1 MTLCCQI
8 MDSKIDLK
16 LPLLKLAL
24 WPVALLNCIVAS
36 EAPIIPK
43 ELVYPQEECKISP
56 ALEAQNAQV
65 APLSPSPLALAK
77 NNHPLVEII
86 ENVYNNSP
94 KLLSARL
101 QLAIEKSRSQQLRS
115 QLFPSLDLVGNQ
127 DSAQERYER
136 IEDSSHPTKF
146 GAVLSQPL
154 FNRPLQLAHRIAAY
168 DETLAVIQS
177 KIQNEEIV
185 LELCRR
191 YLDLYR
197 FARLAEFSRN
207 NTGLANEHLRSTK
220 IRQEKGELT
229 ITDTHQALVRYKTAQ
244 AINEQ
249 SKTQLDIAKIRFSEL
264 SQAPAPEK
272 PLLFMLALSE
282 EEMLS
287 FMQPETLRMQPELS
301 MISTRIHKEELQ
313 NSMANSRY
321 LPRLDLRLEQFR
333 TWNNNSSSIGS
344 PYDETRLSVNFN
356 WNLFSSGL
364 THAQQ
369 EESQLVQQQ
378 LRLNYSQQELES
390 QRMVQEAI
398 MNIQVS
404 TKLGEAYKEA
414 VDAAIKAL
422 KGIQQEFL
430 VGTRTAL
437 DAFDAQNELFVS
449 QTRWLNAKVD
459 RLSSS
464 LLLLKTIGKMELEHF
479 CIRLGIDKSLDG

>member
-1 MTLCCQI
+1 M
-8 MDSKIDLK
+8 
-16 LPLLKLAL
+16 
-24 WPVALLNCIVAS
+24 VADHG
-36 EAPIIPK
+36 PILPK
-43 ELVYPQEECKISP
+43 ELVYLSEETH
-56 ALEAQNAQV
+56 EASSANLLTPPPV
-65 APLSPSPLALAK
+65 AVAK
-77 NNHPLVEII
+77 ASHPLVEIV
-86 ENVYNNSP
+86 ENVTKNSP
-94 KLLSARL
+94 KLQSARL

-115 QLFPSLDLVGNQ
+115 QLLPSLDLVGNHEL
-127 DSAQERYER
+127 AEERYER

-154 FNRPLQLAHRIAAY
+154 FNRPLQLAHRAAAF
-168 DETLAVIQS
+168 DETLALIQA
-177 KIQNEEIV
+177 KIQTEDIIH
-185 LELCRR
+185 ELCRR

-264 SQAPAPEK
+264 SQSPAPEK
-272 PLLFMLALSE
+272 PLLFELALAE

-287 FMQPETLRMQPELS
+287 FLKPETLRRQPELAL
-301 MISTRIHKEELQ
+301 ISTRINKESLH
-313 NSMANSRY
+313 NSLAQSRY
-321 LPRLDLRLEQFR
+321 LPRVDLSLEQFR
-333 TWNNNSSSIGS
+333 TWNNNSTAIGS

-364 THAQQ
+364 TYAQQ
-369 EESQLVQQQ
+369 QETQLVKQQ
-378 LRLNYSQQELES
+378 LEFNYSQQELES
-390 QRMVQEAI
+390 QRMIQEAI
-398 MNIQVS
+398 MNIHLS
-404 TKLGEAYKEA
+404 TKLSEAYKEA
-414 VDAAIKAL
+414 VEAATKAL

-459 RLSSS
+459 RLSSA
-464 LLLLKTIGKMELEHF
+464 LLLLKTIGQLEKENF
-479 CIRLGIDKSLDG
+479 CPRLSVDQSLDG